1 MVKRLIGL
9 IAVAAAAGQAYA
21 QPAQD
26 DQTPTIVVT
35 GIRPADA
42 RRELE
47 ACLARHCPPMED
59 MAATLRYAEALFVAG
74 DYRRSRSALRDSIDR
89 NRGHAVQYPIAVAGL
104 FRANARMAMHEGDG
118 NDVRRSTYNVERSLR
133 AGLPGTDPR
142 ILGARLETAEMLA
155 ALGEGAA
162 ADRDFPLSR
171 YRPAERTFREVAE
184 SARAIG
190 RTDIAALADLRLAML
205 HRRIGH
211 ADARRE
217 LEAVAALTDPAAR
230 VQRIAARIV
239 LAGIDREAGDE
250 TAVDRL
256 AAELAA
262 AGLRTPTLLYAPSI
276 QVPNAATTSGVASF
290 ANGDAVEMRNM
301 STNSSNESFDYWA
314 DVGFWIN
321 AEGRVE
327 DVEVLRSHGPQY
339 WMRSVLRS
347 INGRSYSP
355 PGSGELSYRVERY
368 RFTSLLERRSDRRT
382 VAHSAQGRIE
392 MIDITSSASAGRDTP
407 AASPNG

>member
-1 MVKRLIGL
+1 MGKRLIWL
-9 IAVAAAAGQAYA
+9 LLAAAAASAASA
-21 QPAQD
+21 QTGDSDPNRN
-26 DQTPTIVVT
+26 IVVT
-35 GIRPADA
+35 GIRPIDA
-42 RRELE
+42 QRDLE

-74 DYRRSRSALRDSIDR
+74 DYRRSRNVLRDSIDR
-89 NRGHAVQYPIAVAGL
+89 NRGHAAQYPIAVAGL

-133 AGLPGTDPR
+133 AGLAESDPR

-155 ALGEGAA
+155 ALSDGAA
-162 ADRDFPLSR
+162 ADRDFPLAR
-171 YRPAERTFREVAE
+171 YRSAERTFREVAE
-184 SARAIG
+184 SARAVG
-190 RTDIAALADLRLAML
+190 RSDIAALADLRLAML

-217 LEAVAALTDPAAR
+217 LEAVAALTDPAVR

-239 LAGIDREAGDE
+239 LAGMDREAGDE
-250 TAVDRL
+250 TAVDRV

-262 AGLRTPTLLYAPSI
+262 AGLRTPTLLYAPPV
-276 QVPNAATTSGVASF
+276 QVPNAATTSGVTSL
-290 ANGDAVEMRNM
+290 NGDAVEMRNM

-327 DVEVLRSHGPQY
+327 DVETLRSHGPQY

-347 INGRSYSP
+347 INGRIYSA

-392 MIDITSSASAGRDTP
+392 MIDITSNASAGTDAP
-407 AASPNG
+407 AATPNG